1 MLMNKN
7 IKNIVMIGNP
17 NVGKSVVFSQLTG
30 ARVMISNYT
39 GTTVE
44 YTQGQLQTGGE
55 TYQVIDAPGTYSLEP
70 TCPAEEVAVKLV
82 EKADLVINVVDATNL
97 ERNLL
102 LTRQLL
108 ERNVPVVVALN
119 MIDEARRKGIQID
132 LCRLEE
138 LLTVP
143 VIPTVA
149 ISGEGLKELV
159 SALPRARA
167 GGVEA
172 LTTAERWAEVGRLVE
187 AVQKVTHRHHTWLE
201 SLELASLKPLTGI
214 PLAVLVMYLTFK
226 IVIGV
231 GELLVGFM
239 EDVVFARFYEP
250 LLGQLSRFL
259 GGGGFWHE
267 ILIGRLVGGVISLE
281 ESMGLLSTGVYVAFG
296 VVLPYLL
303 VFYLVLGFLEDC
315 GYLPRLAVMVD
326 RILHRVG
333 LHGYAI
339 IPTVL
344 GFGCNVPAVLAA
356 RNLESRRER
365 FIALTLTAVAVPC
378 IAQTAMIFGL
388 VGRYGGTYLS
398 VVFATLFFVWV
409 VLGLTL
415 DRCLSGYTP
424 SMVLEIPP
432 YRLPQ
437 FKAQAKKLG
446 LRLNHLIAHATPY
459 IFGGILFMNIL
470 FITGV
475 IDYLAALLSPV
486 VSSLFGLPGE
496 SVSTFLV
503 GFLRKD
509 VAVAMLL
516 PLGLSAKQFVVGATI
531 LAAYFPC
538 AATFTILIKELGLK
552 DMAAAAAI
560 MIVTA
565 GTAGTFLNL
574 VLDTLLPPACLSLAL
589 VGLGIFLAVFAGG
602 TSDRRELSK
611 LESDLTAGNNR
622 IPLDR

>member
-1 MLMNKN
+1 MS
-7 IKNIVMIGNP
+7 KNIVMVGNP
-17 NVGKSVVFSQLTG
+17 NVGKSVIFSQLTG

-44 YTQGQLQTGGE
+44 YTQGQLHTGGE

-70 TCPAEEVAVKLV
+70 TCPAEEVTAKLV
-82 EKADLVINVVDATNL
+82 EKAHLIINVVDATNL

-108 ERNVPVVVALN
+108 ERNVPMLVALN
-119 MIDEARRKGIQID
+119 MIDDARRKGIRID
-132 LCRLEE
+132 IPRLEE
-138 LLTVP
+138 LLGVP
-143 VIPTVA
+143 VVPTVA
-149 ISGEGLKELV
+149 ISGEGIKELV
-159 SALPRARA
+159 GALSRARA
-167 GGVEA
+167 GGVEP
-172 LTTAERWAEVGRLVE
+172 LTTDERWAEVGRLVE
-187 AVQKVTHRHHTWLE
+187 AVQQVTHRHHTWLE
-201 SLELASLKPLTGI
+201 SLELASLKPLTGV
-214 PLAVLVMYLTFK
+214 PLALLVMYLTFR

-231 GELLVGFM
+231 GEYLVGFM

-250 LLGQLSRFL
+250 LLGQLSQLL

-267 ILIGRLVGGVISLE
+267 ILIGRLVGGEISLE
-281 ESMGLLSTGVYVAFG
+281 ESMGLLSTGIYVAFG

-303 VFYLVLGFLEDC
+303 IFYVVLGFLEDC

-326 RILHRVG
+326 RILHRIG

-378 IAQTAMIFGL
+378 ISQNAMIFGL
-388 VGRYGGTYLS
+388 VGRYGGAYLS
-398 VVFATLFFVWV
+398 VVYATLFFIWV
-409 VLGLTL
+409 VLGLIL
-415 DRCLSGYTP
+415 DRSLSGYTP
-424 SMVLEIPP
+424 SMVVEIPP

-446 LRLNHLIAHATPY
+446 MRISHLVVHATPY
-459 IFGGILFMNIL
+459 IFGGIVFINIL
-470 FITGV
+470 YISGV
-475 IDYLAALLSPV
+475 IDYLGGILSPLM
-486 VSSLFGLPGE
+486 STLYGLPGE
-496 SVSTFLV
+496 SVTTFLV

-509 VAVAMLL
+509 VAVAMLV
-516 PLGLSAKQFVVGATI
+516 PLGLTAKQFVIGATV

-538 AATFTILIKELGLK
+538 AATFTILIRELGFK

-565 GTAGTFLNL
+565 GAAGTFLNL
-574 VLDTLLPPACLSLAL
+574 VLDTILPPAYLSLAL
-589 VGLGIFLAVFAGG
+589 VGLGILLIIFAGG

-611 LESDLTAGNNR
+611 LKSAAKSEHAF
-622 IPLDR
+622 